1 MLWQY
6 AHGAQIN
13 NFRIRP
19 RASLADYAARS
30 QMLIATASDLSR
42 LAVKEEP
49 LQTPGKGTSMSTSSK
64 TEQSVKTD
72 LASNYGP
79 IGLKA
84 VTAAHLMLK
93 RTSTTAK
100 KSV

>member
-1 MLWQY
+1 
-6 AHGAQIN
+6 
-13 NFRIRP
+13 
-19 RASLADYAARS
+19 
-30 QMLIATASDLSR
+30 
-42 LAVKEEP
+42 
-49 LQTPGKGTSMSTSSK
+49 MSTNTK
-64 TEQSVKTD
+64 TPQAGKAD

-93 RTSTTAK
+93 RSTATAK

>member
-1 MLWQY
+1 MS
-6 AHGAQIN
+6 ANTKPAQ
-13 NFRIRP
+13 P
-19 RASLADYAARS
+19 V
-30 QMLIATASDLSR
+30 T
-42 LAVKEEP
+42 
-49 LQTPGKGTSMSTSSK
+49 
-64 TEQSVKTD
+64 TD

-93 RTSTTAK
+93 RPTAK